1 MAIDT
6 TTPEGKQR
14 ELRNISLMQAKKE
27 LQRALDEL
35 NYLIMATES
44 GERRNTITEANIHI
58 MHGAEQLAKLS
69 SEES

>member
-6 TTPEGKQR
+6 TTPEGRER

-27 LQRALDEL
+27 LQRAMAEVE
-35 NYLIMATES
+35 YLIMATPS
-44 GERRNTITEANIHI
+44 GDRRNTITDANIH
-58 MHGAEQLAKLS
+58 MMAAAGFLNTLS